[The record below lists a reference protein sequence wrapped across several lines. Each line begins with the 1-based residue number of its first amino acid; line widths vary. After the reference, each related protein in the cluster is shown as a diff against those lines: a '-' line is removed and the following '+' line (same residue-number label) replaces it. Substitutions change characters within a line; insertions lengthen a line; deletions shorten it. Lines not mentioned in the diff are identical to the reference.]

1 MLKITSSIS
10 NFPFN
15 SGFQLPSCRKIYH
28 LQNKSKDWEYI
39 VVCFLQMGFNKM
51 YILSLCPWNFTYTV
65 LFSSF
70 LLKWSFNWLYSRV
83 TVIFSQSFQDIISQ
97 SSAYLVYIFRGF
109 KILSIME
116 NYESNYFEY
125 CLPESFQYHLLKLRK
140 YSIGSLFFLFL
151 ICWHFIYLKSFSATI
166 SMHSFLGYFCFL
178 SLDRSTQCFS
188 VS

>member
-1 MLKITSSIS
+1 
-10 NFPFN
+10 
-15 SGFQLPSCRKIYH
+15 
-28 LQNKSKDWEYI
+28 
-39 VVCFLQMGFNKM
+39 MGFSKM

-70 LLKWSFNWLYSRV
+70 LLKWSFNWLYYSRV

-151 ICWHFIYLKSFSATI
+151 ICWHFYHFEIFSTYYLNALFLRILLLPELWIGPHSVFPSPYSYFSI
-166 SMHSFLGYFCFL
+166 FKKKKNFINL
-178 SLDRSTQCFS
+178 
-188 VS
+188 